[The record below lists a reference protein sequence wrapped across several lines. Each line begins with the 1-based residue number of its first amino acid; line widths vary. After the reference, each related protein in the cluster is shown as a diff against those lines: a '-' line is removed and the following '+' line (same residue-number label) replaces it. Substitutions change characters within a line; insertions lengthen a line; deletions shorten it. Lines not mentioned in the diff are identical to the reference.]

1 MMFEMPQYEVRD
13 LDMSEWRDI
22 SEIDIMQK
30 LHEYFD
36 RVTPA
41 IQQMIDG
48 EQVRTHYA
56 SYRLKR
62 RYLSQLGMMLAP
74 RRVVTFKCSGKL
86 RDKINK

>member
-13 LDMSEWRDI
+13 LNMSEWEDI

-41 IQQMIDG
+41 IQQMIEGD
-48 EQVRTHYA
+48 EVLTQSAV
-56 SYRLKR
+56 YRLKVKKNVYYISNIQAEKR
-62 RYLSQLGMMLAP
+62 KRQSY
-74 RRVVTFKCSGKL
+74 
-86 RDKINK
+86 

>member
-13 LDMSEWRDI
+13 LNMSEWREI

-41 IQQMIDG
+41 IKQMIEG
-48 EQVRTHYA
+48 QQVLTQY
-56 SYRLKR
+56 SVYRLKR
-62 RYLSQLGMMLAP
+62 RDVSQ
-74 RRVVTFKCSGKL
+74 
-86 RDKINK
+86 

>member
-13 LDMSEWRDI
+13 FYMAEWKDI

-41 IQQMIDG
+41 IQQMIEG
-48 EQVRTHYA
+48 QQVLTQYA
-56 SYRLKR
+56 VYRLKNQKN
-62 RYLSQLGMMLAP
+62 LQSLMS
-74 RRVVTFKCSGKL
+74 TSG
-86 RDKINK
+86 